1 MKKKFIA
8 TTFYRL
14 LNRHQNGT
22 KRIARGFAEKGLPKL
37 RSTRDNNQLL
47 LSGAGFCSGKPLLSI
62 PPVAGRS
69 RCTAVFVAPSQRRHQ
84 NTDWQRAVTWM
95 GKNPL
100 AQETMPAVPQG
111 QLTQKCVL
119 AGHAR
124 VNWELIMAT
133 TTHIPIEVYLRSS
146 YEPDAEYVDGVIEE
160 RAVGEYDHAA
170 WQEAI
175 CYWFR
180 QHGHDWNVR
189 VKPELRIQVAPTR
202 FRVPDVT
209 VLDRV
214 QSIEQIVTHPPV
226 AVFEILSPEDTMQ
239 RLKRKL
245 EDYRIMGIPEV
256 WVIDPQDGAY
266 YRYEDR
272 QLLRRD
278 SFSYAEKRI
287 VFEMDRI
294 KDQLD

>member
-1 MKKKFIA
+1 LVPAVAAGHFLR
-8 TTFYRL
+8 RL
-14 LNRHQNGT
+14 AGEPHT
-22 KRIARGFAEKGLPKL
+22 AAFV
-37 RSTRDNNQLL
+37 
-47 LSGAGFCSGKPLLSI
+47 GAGQGGSEQI
-62 PPVAGRS
+62 
-69 RCTAVFVAPSQRRHQ
+69 
-84 NTDWQRAVTWM
+84 
-95 GKNPL
+95 
-100 AQETMPAVPQG
+100 MPIDSVVYAWTLPAAPQG
-111 QLTQKCVL
+111 HFRKTRLVWPRESKL
-119 AGHAR
+119 
-124 VNWELIMAT
+124 EISMAT
-133 TTHIPIEVYLRSS
+133 TSHVPVDVYLRSS
-146 YEPDAEYVDGVIEE
+146 YEPDAEYVDGLIEE

-175 CYWFR
+175 CFWFR
-180 QHGHDWNVR
+180 QHAKDWNVR
-189 VKPELRIQVAPTR
+189 VKPELRIQVSPTR

-209 VLDRV
+209 VLDRA
-214 QSIEQIVTHPPV
+214 QPTEQIITHPPV

-245 EDYRIMGIPEV
+245 EDYRTMGIPEV

-278 SFSYAEKRI
+278 SFSYAEKGI